1 MTSLI
6 DQVFIARFSLPHW
19 LRPVRAR
26 HVPLGPWPRLTE
38 PRAVT
43 GLGAGALRDA
53 RTGRPCLASEVR
65 CASLASR
72 AMCHR

>member
-6 DQVFIARFSLPHW
+6 DQVLIPRFSLPRW
-19 LRPVRAR
+19 LRPARVRL
-26 HVPLGPWPRLTE
+26 VSLGPSPRLTE

-43 GLGAGALRDA
+43 GLGAGALRDV